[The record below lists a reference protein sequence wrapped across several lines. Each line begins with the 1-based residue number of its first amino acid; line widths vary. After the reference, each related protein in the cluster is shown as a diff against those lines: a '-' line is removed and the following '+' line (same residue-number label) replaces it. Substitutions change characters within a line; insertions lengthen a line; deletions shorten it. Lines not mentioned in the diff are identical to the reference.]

1 MIITLNNRQEE
12 FDNEI
17 MLVSEIM
24 VAMTFTFPRV
34 IVKLNGTLIKKPDYQ
49 SIEVK
54 DGDVLEVIH
63 LISGG

>member
-24 VAMTFTFPRV
+24 VAMTFTFPRA